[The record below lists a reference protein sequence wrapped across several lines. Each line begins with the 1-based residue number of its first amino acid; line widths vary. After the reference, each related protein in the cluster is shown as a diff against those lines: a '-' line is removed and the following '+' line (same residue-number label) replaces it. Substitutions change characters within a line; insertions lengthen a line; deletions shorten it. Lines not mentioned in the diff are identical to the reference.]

1 MKRFLFAAFI
11 AFLACA
17 ATIGVL
23 GRLAP
28 PERPAAAAERAL
40 SAEELARHGS
50 AGDCWMAVEGGVYD
64 VTSYVSSHP
73 APERVLTDWCG
84 KEATEAFLTKGAGR
98 PHGEEAR
105 ALLETFRVGSL
116 R

>member
-1 MKRFLFAAFI
+1 MKRFLFASFI
-11 AFLACA
+11 AFVASA
-17 ATIGVL
+17 ATIGLL

-28 PERPAAAAERAL
+28 EDRPRAEAERRIP
-40 SAEELARHGS
+40 AEELARHGS
-50 AGDCWMAVEGGVYD
+50 AGDCWLAVDGGVYD
-64 VTSYVSSHP
+64 VSAYVPSHP
-73 APERVLTDWCG
+73 APPRVLTDWCG
-84 KEATEAFLTKGAGR
+84 KEATEAFLTKGVGR

>member
-11 AFLACA
+11 AFLSSA
-17 ATIGVL
+17 ATIGLL

-28 PERPAAAAERAL
+28 EPRPGAAEERAV
-40 SAEELARHGS
+40 SAEELARHGT
-50 AGDCWMAVEGGVYD
+50 AGDCWLAVEGGVYD
-64 VTSYVSSHP
+64 VTSYVPSHP
-73 APERVLTDWCG
+73 APPRVLTDWCG
-84 KEATEAFLTKGAGR
+84 REATEAFLTKGAGR

>member
-11 AFLACA
+11 SFLASA
-17 ATIGVL
+17 ATIGLL

-28 PERPAAAAERAL
+28 EDRSGAAAARPV

-50 AGDCWMAVEGGVYD
+50 PGDCWLAVEGGVYD

-84 KEATEAFLTKGAGR
+84 KEATEAFRTKGAGR

-105 ALLETFRVGSL
+105 ALLETFRVGAL

>member
-1 MKRFLFAAFI
+1 MKRFLFASFI
-11 AFLACA
+11 AFLASA

-28 PERPAAAAERAL
+28 EDRSAAVARTV
-40 SAEELARHGS
+40 SAEDLARHGS
-50 AGDCWMAVEGGVYD
+50 AGDCWLAVEGGVYD
-64 VTSYVSSHP
+64 VTRYVSSHP

-84 KEATEAFLTKGAGR
+84 KEATQAFLTKGAGR
-98 PHGEEAR
+98 PHGVESR
-105 ALLETFRVGSL
+105 TLLETFRVGSL

>member
-1 MKRFLFAAFI
+1 MKRFLFASFI
-11 AFLACA
+11 AFLASA
-17 ATIGVL
+17 ATIWLL

-28 PERPAAAAERAL
+28 EDRPGAADARKV
-40 SAEELARHGS
+40 SAEELSRHGS
-50 AGDCWMAVEGGVYD
+50 AGDCWLAVEGGVFD
-64 VTSYVSSHP
+64 VSAYVPSHP

-98 PHGEEAR
+98 PHAEESR
-105 ALLETFRVGSL
+105 ALLETFRVGSV

>member
-11 AFLACA
+11 SFLAVA
-17 ATIGVL
+17 ATIGLL

-28 PERPAAAAERAL
+28 EDRPGAAAERTV

-50 AGDCWMAVEGGVYD
+50 AGDCWLAVEGGVYD
-64 VTSYVSSHP
+64 VTPYVPSHP
-73 APERVLTDWCG
+73 APPRVLTDWCG
-84 KEATEAFLTKGAGR
+84 KEATRAFLTKGAGR